1 MCTNAQ
7 PNWDRWHELRDI
19 RYHRRFTDAEQAEY
33 NRFLPIVA
41 KLDAEAAA
49 VSNAAVSKLVARH
62 ERALAS
68 VERLTA
74 ALLR

>member
-1 MCTNAQ
+1 
-7 PNWDRWHELRDI
+7 
-19 RYHRRFTDAEQAEY
+19 
-33 NRFLPIVA
+33 LPIVA

-74 ALLR
+74 ALEAE